1 MHIIY
6 MYASEGEG
14 NFLFMN
20 RKGKIKTYAPNNRL
34 EESKEQSKQVVCI
47 RYSDMEKKNRQN
59 ILEWFEFNYGK
70 IWDKTDVMNNG
81 L

>member
-1 MHIIY
+1 

-34 EESKEQSKQVVCI
+34 EESKE
-47 RYSDMEKKNRQN
+47 
-59 ILEWFEFNYGK
+59 
-70 IWDKTDVMNNG
+70 
-81 L
+81 